1 MTAPEHDLFHWDL
14 GEDGV
19 VVVTMDDPTQS
30 ANTMNDRF
38 VEQLP
43 VVVDRLWAERDSLTG
58 VVIASAKKTFFAG
71 GDLELLVRAGADD
84 AAAVYAT
91 STRITAALRRLET
104 LGRPV
109 VAVLNGAAL
118 GGGYEIALA
127 CHHCIAAADAGV
139 TVGLPEVTLGLM
151 PGAGGTVRT
160 VRMLGIAT
168 ALQDVLL
175 TGRRFRAADALAKGL
190 VDELVDTTVD
200 LVPAARRW
208 IHAHPDAAQPWDL
221 PGFRIPGGAPG
232 SASLAQVL
240 PALPALLRKQ
250 THGSPDPAPRNLLA
264 AAVEGAQVDVDS
276 AQLIEARY
284 FTELACGQ
292 ISTNIVQT
300 LFFDLQALDRG
311 ASRPTGYEE
320 RRATKAVVLGA
331 GMMGAG
337 IAYVCAKAGMDVVL
351 KDVSVEA
358 AERGKGYSTRILDR
372 SVASGRLTA
381 EQRDTTLARIHAT
394 ADAADAAG
402 ADLLI
407 EAVFED
413 PELKSRVIAEV
424 LPHLAPDALLAS
436 NTSTLP
442 ITGLAGSLPD
452 PSAFLGLHFFS
463 PVDRMPLLEIVVGAA
478 TSDATLARAMDVARQ
493 IAKTP
498 IVVNDSRGFFTSRV
512 IGEFLNEA
520 LAMLGEG
527 VPASSIE
534 QAATQAGYPV
544 GPLALLDELTLTL
557 SRRIREQTHE
567 ALRTAGVDVPQHPA
581 AVVVDRMIDEFG
593 RTGRAGGAGFYD
605 YADGRRV
612 GLWPGLVDAFGGDLD
627 VAFAD
632 LQERMLFAQAIDA
645 VRCLDEGVLR
655 SVADGN
661 VGSIL
666 GIGYPAWT
674 GGVLQYVDQYD
685 GGAPGFVARARE
697 LESRYGA
704 RFAPPASLVARA
716 EQGVTVR

>member
-1 MTAPEHDLFHWDL
+1 MTAPEHDLFQWDL

-19 VVVTMDDPTQS
+19 VVVTLDDPTQS

-43 VVVDRLWAERDSLTG
+43 VLVDRLWAERDALAG
-58 VVIASAKKTFFAG
+58 VVITSAKKTFFAG

-84 AAAVYAT
+84 AAAVHAT
-91 STRITAALRRLET
+91 ATAITTALRRLET

-109 VAVLNGAAL
+109 VAAINGAAL

-127 CHHCIAAADAGV
+127 CHHRIAAGDAGV
-139 TVGLPEVTLGLM
+139 VVGLPEVTLGLM
-151 PGAGGTVRT
+151 PGAGGTVR
-160 VRMLGIAT
+160 VPRLLGIAT

-175 TGRRFRAADALAKGL
+175 TGRRFRAADALEKGL
-190 VDELVDTTVD
+190 VDEVVESAD

-208 IHAHPDAAQPWDL
+208 IHAHPDAAQPWDV

-232 SASLAQVL
+232 SASMAQVL

-250 THGSPDPAPRNLLA
+250 THGSPNPAARNLLSA
-264 AAVEGAQVDVDS
+264 VVEGAQVDVDS
-276 AQLIEARY
+276 AQRIEARY

-300 LFFDLQALDRG
+300 LFFDLQSLDRG
-311 ASRPTGYEE
+311 AGRPPGYETF
-320 RRATKAVVLGA
+320 RPTKAVVLGA

-337 IAYVCAKAGMDVVL
+337 IAYVCAKAGLDVVL
-351 KDVSVEA
+351 KDVSLEA
-358 AERGKGYSTRILDR
+358 AERGKDYSARILDKA
-372 SVASGRLTA
+372 VASGRITA
-381 EQRDTTLARIHAT
+381 EKRDETLARILPT
-394 ADAADAAG
+394 ADVATAAG
-402 ADLLI
+402 ADLLV

-413 PELKSRVIAEV
+413 QGLKARVIAEV

-442 ITGLAGSLPD
+442 ITGLAASVPD

-463 PVDRMPLLEIVVGAA
+463 PVDKMPLLEIVVGERTGDAA
-478 TSDATLARAMDVARQ
+478 LARAVDVARLLS
-493 IAKTP
+493 KTP
-498 IVVNDSRGFFTSRV
+498 IVVNDGRGFFTSRV
-512 IGEFLNEA
+512 IGEFLNES

-527 VPASSIE
+527 VPAASIE

-544 GPLALLDELTLTL
+544 GPLALVDELTLTL
-557 SRRIREQTHE
+557 SRRIRQQTLDVL
-567 ALRTAGVDVPQHPA
+567 AAAGVEAPTHPA
-581 AVVVDRMIDEFG
+581 WDVVDRMVDEFG

-612 GLWPGLVDAFGGDLD
+612 GLWPGLVGAFGGDVELPF
-627 VAFAD
+627 VD

-645 VRCLDEGVLR
+645 VRCLDSGVLR
-655 SVADGN
+655 SVADAN

-685 GGAPGFVARARE
+685 GGVRGFVARAQE
-697 LESRYGA
+697 LAERYGE

-716 EQGVTVR
+716 DEGRTLR